1 MRCIRLGIFETNSSS
16 THSLV
21 VYIGDYSYSEPLY
34 DDESTEDEI
43 INLSDEV
50 DEILKCIPVEKL
62 IGELRRRLN
71 EEDKDEYI

>member
-1 MRCIRLGIFETNSSS
+1 MKQVRVGIFETNSSS

-21 VYIGDYSYSEPLY
+21 VYIGDYSYRENLY
-34 DDESTEDEI
+34 DEDDEDTFID
-43 INLSDEV
+43 LSDEV

-71 EEDKDEYI
+71 EEDKDGDI